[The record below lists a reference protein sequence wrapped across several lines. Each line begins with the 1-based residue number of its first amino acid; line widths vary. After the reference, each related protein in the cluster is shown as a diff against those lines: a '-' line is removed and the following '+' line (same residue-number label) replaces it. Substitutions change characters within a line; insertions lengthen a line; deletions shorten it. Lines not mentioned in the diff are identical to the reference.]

1 MFNLNGIYGY
11 SRFGK
16 ILATI
21 IQVVGYGIGI
31 SVLGSIWYEFFFK
44 ETMSEL
50 WQPTVLTIIALV
62 AFQIFSIILVLAWR
76 IFELVAWLGAT
87 EQHRWEV
94 ISKRRC
100 KREEN
105 KPVEINKAYI
115 EAQVRDI
122 YQQRALRGLP
132 LPRINNSS
140 VSGPV
145 RYYTN
150 DREDIISASTDED
163 EIDIDKE
170 YEKLLEYE
178 FELPY

>member
-16 ILATI
+16 VLATL

-31 SVLGSIWYEFFFK
+31 SVVGSIWYEFFFK
-44 ETMSEL
+44 ETMTEW
-50 WQPTVLTIIALV
+50 WQPSVLTVVALV

-76 IFELVAWLGAT
+76 VFELVAWLGAT

-94 ISKRRC
+94 ISNRRS
-100 KREEN
+100 KREQD
-105 KPVEINKAYI
+105 KLVEINKAYI

-122 YQQRALRGLP
+122 YHERALRGLP
-132 LPRINNSS
+132 LPRMNNSS
-140 VSGPV
+140 ASGPV

-150 DREDIISASTDED
+150 DRKNIVSASTDEND
-163 EIDIDKE
+163 IDIDNE
-170 YEKLLEYE
+170 DEKLLEYE
-178 FELPY
+178 FDLPY